1 MNAPERPTDP
11 TSTTETAL
19 PALPTEMDALV
30 TRVARLTRLRRPE
43 RRDVERELR
52 SHFHEAI
59 AAGRSTR
66 QAIDAFGDPKSAAR
80 DLRAAAIAKRSPLD
94 RALGKTMRFTGY
106 AIAGVVV
113 LYAGFAAYLHFQSP
127 VISVDT
133 LAAFR
138 DRLAK
143 PATPEDDAWPLYRSA
158 FLALGLAAGDPEQES
173 DGAKAVG
180 EDLYPGMPS
189 WSAAVAWTEAPGR
202 QEALATLRAAAA
214 RPVFGFPAAREFDAE
229 DARLFGQDAARQMR
243 ELIAT
248 RDDPT
253 MVPMVGVLLPQLAKA
268 RSAARIL
275 STDALRAAERGDGDR
290 FVDDIE
296 AIVRMSVHV
305 ADGRIMIGDLV
316 GMAIRSL
323 ATGRAMAALEWKP
336 DLLDGAQ
343 LARLQRAFESVPPAL
358 RRLDLGAERLMWL
371 DVEQRFFTD
380 DGRGNGWFR
389 LDRKALLPFVGTMES
404 SSLTNGGALGEG
416 GVPTASLVAATL
428 SGPAAALIV
437 ADRKSTRAFFER
449 MAARFEDASSLPL
462 RDHAKITA
470 ADRDFH
476 EELAAD
482 PVGLLLPRM
491 LMPSFGQAARSY
503 AVDRSWRDAVVAT
516 CATLRFRA
524 DTGAW
529 PARAE
534 DLVPKYL
541 PAVPLDPWTGTPI
554 RMATDAD
561 GFRMWSIGEDGR
573 DDGGDPRATGD
584 PGYGGTRATTLALR
598 RDDRTSANWPGEI
611 PRIDWVWF
619 APRGTM
625 ARWLPED

>member
-1 MNAPERPTDP
+1 MPDEIDP
-11 TSTTETAL
+11 QLTAL
-19 PALPTEMDALV
+19 AQ
-30 TRVARLTRLRRPE
+30 RVSRMTRLRRAE
-43 RRDVERELR
+43 RADVERELT
-52 SHFHEAI
+52 SHFTEAV
-59 AAGRSTR
+59 AAGHAPAETI
-66 QAIDAFGDPKSAAR
+66 AAFGDPKSAAR
-80 DLRAAAIAKRSPLD
+80 DLRAAAIAKRGAID
-94 RALGKTMRFTGY
+94 RALGKALRFTGV

-113 LYAGFAAYLHFQSP
+113 LYAVFAAYLHFQSP
-127 VISVDT
+127 VIKVDT

-138 DRLAK
+138 ARLAK

-158 FLALGLAAGDPEQES
+158 FLALGLAAGDPEQGSE
-173 DGAKAVG
+173 GAKAVG
-180 EDLYPGMPS
+180 EGPYPGMPA
-189 WSAAVAWTEAPGR
+189 WNAAVAWVDAPER
-202 QEALATLRAAAA
+202 QAALATLRAAAA
-214 RPVFGFPAAREFDAE
+214 RPVFGFPAAREFDAL
-229 DARLFGQDAARQMR
+229 DTQLFGEDAARQMR
-243 ELIAT
+243 ELVAA

-253 MVPMVGVLLPQLAKA
+253 MVPMLGVLLPQLAKA

-275 STDALRAAERGDGDR
+275 STDALRAAERGEGDR

-296 AIVRMSVHV
+296 AIVHLSVHV

-404 SSLTNGGALGEG
+404 SSLANGGALGDG
-416 GVPTASLVAATL
+416 GPSTASLAAATL

-437 ADRKSTRAFFER
+437 ADRKSTHAFFER
-449 MAARFEDASSLPL
+449 MATRFEEASALPL

-470 ADRDFH
+470 ADREFH
-476 EELAAD
+476 EEVAAD

-491 LMPSFGQAARSY
+491 LMPAFGQAARSY
-503 AVDRSWRDAVVAT
+503 AVDRSWRDAMVTT
-516 CATLRFRA
+516 CAALRFRA

-541 PAVPLDPWTGTPI
+541 PAVPLDPWTDTPI
-554 RMATDAD
+554 RMATDAG
-561 GFRMWSIGEDGR
+561 GFRMWSTGEDGR
-573 DDGGDPRATGD
+573 DDGGDPRATD
-584 PGYGGTRATTLALR
+584 NASWGGTRATTLALR
-598 RDDRTSANWPGEI
+598 MDDRDSANWPAEI
-611 PRIDWVWF
+611 PRIDWVWY
-619 APRGTM
+619 APRGDF
-625 ARWLPED
+625 ARWIDQ

>member
-1 MNAPERPTDP
+1 MPDEIDP
-11 TSTTETAL
+11 QLTAL
-19 PALPTEMDALV
+19 AQ
-30 TRVARLTRLRRPE
+30 RVSRMTRLRRAE
-43 RRDVERELR
+43 RADVERELT
-52 SHFHEAI
+52 SHFTEAV
-59 AAGRSTR
+59 AAGHAPAETI
-66 QAIDAFGDPKSAAR
+66 AVFGDPRSAAR
-80 DLRAAAIAKRSPLD
+80 DLRAAAIAKRGAMD
-94 RALGKTMRFTGY
+94 RALGKALRFTGV

-127 VISVDT
+127 VIKVDT

-158 FLALGLAAGDPEQES
+158 FLALGLAAGDPEQGSE
-173 DGAKAVG
+173 GAKAVG
-180 EDLYPGMPS
+180 EGPYPGMPT
-189 WSAAVAWTEAPGR
+189 WNAAVAWTEAPER
-202 QEALATLRAAAA
+202 QAALATLRAAAA
-214 RPVFGFPAAREFDAE
+214 RPVFGFPAAREFDAL
-229 DARLFGQDAARQMR
+229 DTQLFGEDAARKMR
-243 ELIAT
+243 ELVAA

-253 MVPMVGVLLPQLAKA
+253 MVPSLGLLLPQLAKA

-275 STDALRAAERGDGDR
+275 ATDALRAAERGDGDR

-296 AIVRMSVHV
+296 AIVHLSVHV

-389 LDRKALLPFVGTMES
+389 LDRKALLPFVSTVES
-404 SSLTNGGALGEG
+404 LSLANGGLGG
-416 GVPTASLVAATL
+416 GTPPTASLAAATL

-437 ADRKSTRAFFER
+437 QDRKTTHAFFER
-449 MAARFEDASSLPL
+449 MATRFEEASALPL

-470 ADRDFH
+470 ADREFH
-476 EELAAD
+476 EEVAAD
-482 PVGLLLPRM
+482 PVGLLLPRV
-491 LMPSFGQAARSY
+491 LMPAFGQAARSY
-503 AVDRSWRDAVVAT
+503 AVDRSWRDAMVTT
-516 CATLRFRA
+516 CAALRFRA

-534 DLVPKYL
+534 YLVPKYL

-554 RMATDAD
+554 RMATDAG
-561 GFRMWSIGEDGR
+561 GFRMWSTGEDGR
-573 DDGGDPRATGD
+573 DDGGDPGTTDNASW
-584 PGYGGTRATTLALR
+584 GGTRATTLALR
-598 RDDRTSANWPGEI
+598 RDDRDSTNWNGEI
-611 PRIDWVWF
+611 PRIDWVWY
-619 APRGTM
+619 APRGNF
-625 ARWLPED
+625 ARWIDQ

>member
-1 MNAPERPTDP
+1 MNSPDLDP
-11 TSTTETAL
+11 KLAQFSAQ
-19 PALPTEMDALV
+19 
-30 TRVARLTRLRRPE
+30 VARMTKLRRAE
-43 RRDVERELR
+43 RTDVERELA
-52 SHFHEAI
+52 SHFAEAV
-59 AAGRSTR
+59 AAGHAPAEAVAS
-66 QAIDAFGDPKSAAR
+66 FGDPKAAAR

-94 RALGKTMRFTGY
+94 RAFGQAMRVTGY

-127 VISVDT
+127 VIKVDT

-180 EDLYPGMPS
+180 DGPFPGMPS
-189 WSAAVAWTEAPGR
+189 WNAAVAWVEAPER
-202 QEALATLRAAAA
+202 QAALATLRTAAA
-214 RPVFGFPAAREFDAE
+214 RPVFGFPAAREFDAL
-229 DARLFGQDAARQMR
+229 DTRLFGEDAARQMR
-243 ELIAT
+243 ELIAA
-248 RDDPT
+248 RNDPA

-275 STDALRAAERGDGDR
+275 SVDALRSAERGDGDR
-290 FVDDIE
+290 FVDDIA
-296 AIVRMSVHV
+296 AIVHMSVHV

-316 GMAIRSL
+316 GMAVRSV
-323 ATGRAMAALEWKP
+323 ATRHAIAALEWKP

-343 LARLQRAFESVPPAL
+343 LARLQRAFESVPTAL

-380 DGRGNGWFR
+380 DGQGNGWFR

-462 RDHAKITA
+462 RDHAKMA
-470 ADRDFH
+470 AVDREFH

-491 LMPSFGQAARSY
+491 LMPAFGQAARSY
-503 AVDRSWRDAVVAT
+503 AVDQASCDAMIAT
-516 CATLRFRA
+516 CAVLRFRA
-524 DTGAW
+524 DAGAW

-534 DLVPKYL
+534 DLAPKYL
-541 PAVPLDPWTGTPI
+541 PTAPRDPWTGTPI
-554 RMATDAD
+554 HMASDAG

-573 DDGGDPRATGD
+573 DDGGDPAALAEAGW
-584 PGYGGTRATTLALR
+584 GGARATTLALR
-598 RDDRTSANWPGEI
+598 NDDRTATNWNGEI
-611 PRIDWVWF
+611 PRIDWVWY
-619 APRGTM
+619 APRGNFT
-625 ARWLPED
+625 RWTEQ

>member
-1 MNAPERPTDP
+1 MPDEIDP
-11 TSTTETAL
+11 QLTAL
-19 PALPTEMDALV
+19 AR
-30 TRVARLTRLRRPE
+30 RVSRMTRLRRAE
-43 RRDVERELR
+43 RADVELELA
-52 SHFHEAI
+52 SHFREAV
-59 AAGRSTR
+59 AAGRTPAEAVAS
-66 QAIDAFGDPKSAAR
+66 FGDPKSAAR

-94 RALGKTMRFTGY
+94 RAFGQAMRVTGY

-113 LYAGFAAYLHFQSP
+113 LYASFAAYLHFRSP
-127 VISVDT
+127 VIKVDT

-143 PATPEDDAWPLYRSA
+143 PATAEDDASPLYRSA

-180 EDLYPGMPS
+180 EDPYPGMPS

-229 DARLFGQDAARQMR
+229 DARLFGQDAARHMR

-253 MVPMVGVLLPQLAKA
+253 RFPMLGVLLPQLAKA

-275 STDALRAAERGDGDR
+275 STDALHAAERGDGDR

-296 AIVRMSVHV
+296 AMVGMSVHV
-305 ADGRIMIGDLV
+305 ADGRIVIGDLV

-323 ATGRAMAALEWKP
+323 ATGHAMAALEWKP
-336 DLLDGAQ
+336 DLLDGTQ
-343 LARLQRAFESVPPAL
+343 LARLQRAFEFVPPAL

-380 DGRGNGWFR
+380 DGQGNGWFR

-404 SSLTNGGALGEG
+404 LSLRMGSGFGEG
-416 GVPTASLVAATL
+416 GMQDASLAAATL

-437 ADRKSTRAFFER
+437 ADRRTTHAFFER
-449 MAARFEDASSLPL
+449 MAARFEDAGSLPL
-462 RDHAKITA
+462 RDLAKIRAT
-470 ADRDFH
+470 DREFH
-476 EELAAD
+476 EALAAD
-482 PVGLLLPRM
+482 PVGLLFPRM
-491 LMPSFGQAARSY
+491 LMPAIGQAAVSF
-503 AVDRSWRDAVVAT
+503 AVDRSWSDAMAAT
-516 CATLRFRA
+516 CAALRFRA
-524 DTGAW
+524 DNGAW

-554 RMATDAD
+554 RMAADAD
-561 GFRMWSIGEDGR
+561 GFRMWSTGEDGR
-573 DDGGDPRATGD
+573 DDGGDPRATAEA
-584 PGYGGTRATTLALR
+584 PWGGTRATALALR
-598 RDDRTSANWPGEI
+598 QDDRDSANWPGEI
-611 PRIDWVWF
+611 PRIDWVWY
-619 APRGTM
+619 APRGNF
-625 ARWLPED
+625 ARWVED

>member
-1 MNAPERPTDP
+1 MPDEIDP
-11 TSTTETAL
+11 QLTAL
-19 PALPTEMDALV
+19 AR
-30 TRVARLTRLRRPE
+30 RVSRMTRLRRAE
-43 RRDVERELR
+43 RADVELELA
-52 SHFHEAI
+52 SHFREAV
-59 AAGRSTR
+59 AAGRTPAEAVAS
-66 QAIDAFGDPKSAAR
+66 FGDPKAAAR

-94 RALGKTMRFTGY
+94 RAFGQAMRVTGY

-113 LYAGFAAYLHFQSP
+113 LYASFAAYLHFRSP
-127 VISVDT
+127 VIKVDT

-180 EDLYPGMPS
+180 EDPYPGMPS

-229 DARLFGQDAARQMR
+229 DARLFGQDAARHMR

-253 MVPMVGVLLPQLAKA
+253 RFPMTGVLLPQLAKA

-275 STDALRAAERGDGDR
+275 STDALHAAERGDGDR

-296 AIVRMSVHV
+296 AMVRMSVHV
-305 ADGRIMIGDLV
+305 ADGRIIIGDLV

-380 DGRGNGWFR
+380 DGQGNGWFR
-389 LDRKALLPFVGTMES
+389 LDRKALLPLVGTMES
-404 SSLTNGGALGEG
+404 SSLVNGSVVGEG
-416 GVPTASLVAATL
+416 GMQAASLAAATL
-428 SGPAAALIV
+428 SGPAAAFIV
-437 ADRKSTRAFFER
+437 ADRRTTHAFFER
-449 MAARFEDASSLPL
+449 MAARFEDAGSLPL

-470 ADRDFH
+470 ADHQFYG
-476 EELAAD
+476 ELAAD

-491 LMPSFGQAARSY
+491 LMPAFGRAARSY
-503 AVDRSWRDAVVAT
+503 AVDRSWRDAMAAT
-516 CATLRFRA
+516 CAALRFHA

-534 DLVPKYL
+534 DLAPKYL

-561 GFRMWSIGEDGR
+561 GFRMWSTGEDGR

-584 PGYGGTRATTLALR
+584 PGYGGTRATTMALR
-598 RDDRTSANWPGEI
+598 RDDRDSANWPGEI
-611 PRIDWVWF
+611 PRIDWVWY
-619 APRGTM
+619 APRGNF
-625 ARWLPED
+625 ARWVED